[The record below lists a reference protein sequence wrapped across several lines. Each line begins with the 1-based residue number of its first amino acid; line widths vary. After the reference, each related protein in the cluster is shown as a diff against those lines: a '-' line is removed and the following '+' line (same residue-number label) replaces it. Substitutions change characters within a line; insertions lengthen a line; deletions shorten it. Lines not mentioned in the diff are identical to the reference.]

1 MAMLLLRSHLL
12 PLFRAATLLPSP
24 THHRACL
31 LSASASSASAAP
43 FCLEEYLVAAC
54 GLAPAQARKTAK
66 KAVDQASKDGNKK
79 AFGELRWSRL
89 NSASNPN
96 AVLAL
101 LSGVGLSGAD
111 IAAVVAADPLLL
123 RSSVKN
129 VSPRLLAL
137 RDCLGLSAPQIV
149 RFLLVG
155 SRALRRCDVVPKLEF
170 LISFFGSFEQ
180 LLAIIKKSDR
190 ILEADVERVLNLNIA
205 LLRQWGLSVRDIAQ
219 LCSHHARMLTCSP
232 ERIKEFLL
240 RAEELGVPRSSR
252 MLKKAVSVVADI
264 TKEKAAHKLKFLKS
278 TLGCSESEAAI
289 AVSMTPTILPL
300 SEELLLRKI
309 QFLINEVGMKPQHIV
324 ERPALL
330 AHSLEKRLVPRHCVM
345 KVLQAKGLL
354 SSKVGLFTLAQ
365 IGEETFKL
373 KYIDCHKDSVP
384 GLADAYAAASA
395 GVVPSGIKFEHL
407 EIFQSFLFDGVSAT
421 DAH

>member
-1 MAMLLLRSHLL
+1 MLLLRRHLL
-12 PLFRAATLLPSP
+12 PLLRAATQPPSP

-31 LSASASSASAAP
+31 LSASASSSASAAP

-155 SRALRRCDVVPKLEF
+155 SRALRCSDIVPKLEF
-170 LISFFGSFEQ
+170 FISLFGSFER
-180 LLAIIKKSDR
+180 LLVILKKNCS
-190 ILEADVERVLNLNIA
+190 ILSSNIERVIKPNIA
-205 LLRQWGLSVRDIAQ
+205 QLCQCGLSVRDIAHV
-219 LCSHHARMLTCSP
+219 CSHSVR
-232 ERIKEFLL
+232 LL
-240 RAEELGVPRSSR
+240 SFRPDRVNEIVLRVEELGVHHSSR
-252 MLKKAVSVVADI
+252 MFKHTIRSVSYVS
-264 TKEKAAHKLKFLKS
+264 KEKFAARLELLKS
-278 TLGCSESEAAI
+278 TLGCTESEFATIVSKQPAI
-289 AVSMTPTILPL
+289 LGY
-300 SEELLLRKI
+300 SEEGLLRKI
-309 QFLINEVGMKPQHIV
+309 QFWIKEVGVEPQCIV
-324 ERPALL
+324 KRPILL
-330 AHSLEKRLVPRHCVM
+330 SYSLEKRLLPRHCVM
-345 KVLQAKGLL
+345 KILQEKGLL
-354 SSKVGLFTLAQ
+354 SSKRAFYSFARF
-365 IGEETFKL
+365 GEETFKL
-373 KYIDCHKDSVP
+373 KYIDCYNDSVP
-384 GLADAYAAASA
+384 GLADAYATVSA
-395 GVVPSGIKFEHL
+395 GVVPSGIKL
-407 EIFQSFLFDGVSAT
+407 
-421 DAH
+421 